1 MKWAVWFLSSGSGL
15 VQRVP
20 DQRGWTV
27 SLFTSALYFSLT
39 YINTKW
45 VFLISSFSCF
55 LKFWDKEFSLF
66 PTWFR
71 LLFVVYQ
78 SSKIKSFHYFKYYVI
93 ILFFEEGQ
101 WTNQYNRL
109 NNTWKDFP
117 EWYRQYKL
125 KYHFKIIKII
135 RIRR

>member
-1 MKWAVWFLSSGSGL
+1 MSCVISIIWQWPGPKGAGSKRSDCIIIYISI
-15 VQRVP
+15 V
-20 DQRGWTV
+20 
-27 SLFTSALYFSLT
+27 LYFSLT
-39 YINTKW
+39 YIKYQ
-45 VFLISSFSCF
+45 VSFLISSFSCF
-55 LKFWDKEFSLF
+55 LKFWDKGFSLF

-93 ILFFEEGQ
+93 ILFFEESQ

-117 EWYRQYKL
+117 EWYRQYKR